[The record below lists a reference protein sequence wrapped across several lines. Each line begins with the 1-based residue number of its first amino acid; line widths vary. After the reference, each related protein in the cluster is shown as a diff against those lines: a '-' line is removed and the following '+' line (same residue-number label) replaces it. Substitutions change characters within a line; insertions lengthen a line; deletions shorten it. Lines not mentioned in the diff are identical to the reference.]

1 MKYPDK
7 KAHDTCTAGN
17 RKQFLESPD
26 GREKMTGIA
35 GRPRIRETGRKT
47 HHQGLF
53 PFLLVPVLAQ
63 ALLALVRGNLVT
75 FAFATAGH
83 IGYLFV
89 YGPPDHSGMRPE
101 HLKYGCSPRLATSF

>member
-1 MKYPDK
+1 MGPDK

-17 RKQFLESPD
+17 RKQFLENPD
-26 GREKMTGIA
+26 GREKMMGNA
-35 GRPRIRETGRKT
+35 GRLRSCEAGRKT

-83 IGYLFV
+83 ICYLLFCSL
-89 YGPPDHSGMRPE
+89 PDHSGMRPE
-101 HLKYGCSPRLATSF
+101 HLKYGCNTRLATSF